1 MATKFVLNDN
11 ETIIG
16 KIALDFLSG
25 SNIGKIW
32 GITSSGIFIK
42 LQGSI
47 VFLTNIRHLGPV
59 NIISNL
65 PLPEQWKNEDELD
78 INMSNQTI
86 NFIHPQYPVSIKL
99 NKIWQT
105 PPKPI
110 SNISDDEQHKRILA
124 AARQLSLLK
133 NEQGYAPLLLPFVN
147 DTLSLETD
155 NTWLF
160 TSWNT
165 IKLIKISIIQRDTE
179 SILSLAKF
187 LVGSGRGLTPS
198 GDDLL
203 TGLTFMRRRWFP
215 EINWMTE
222 VEDQLLATFKE
233 KTTSVSSTLFECA
246 IQGEAEARIQEMA
259 DALMSMDIPF
269 QQQAMELSH
278 WGNSS
283 GADVFL
289 GFLLAIQSF
298 SNSIEVN

>member
-1 MATKFVLNDN
+1 MVTKIELNEN

-25 SNIGKIW
+25 SKIGKIW
-32 GITSSGIFIK
+32 GITSSGIFIN

-47 VFLTNIRHLGPV
+47 VFLTNTRHLGPV
-59 NIISNL
+59 NIISNP
-65 PLPEQWKNEDELD
+65 PLPEQWRDEDELE
-78 INMSNQTI
+78 INISDQTI
-86 NFIHPQYPVSIKL
+86 NFDHIKYPVSIKIK
-99 NKIWQT
+99 KIWQT
-105 PPKPI
+105 PTKPV
-110 SNISDDEQHKRILA
+110 SNISDNEKQKRILA
-124 AARQLSLLK
+124 AARQLCVLK
-133 NEQGYAPLLLPFVN
+133 NEQGYAPLLLPFVT
-147 DTLSLETD
+147 DTLSLETG

-165 IKLIKISIIQRDTE
+165 IRLLKISMIQKDTE
-179 SILSLAKF
+179 SILSLSNF

-222 VEDQLLATFKE
+222 VEDQLLVTFKE

-246 IQGEAEARIQEMA
+246 LQGEADARIQKMS
-259 DALMSMDIPF
+259 DALMSAEIPF
-269 QQQAMELSH
+269 QQQAIELSR

-289 GFLLAIQSF
+289 GMLLAIESF
-298 SNSIEVN
+298 QNHI